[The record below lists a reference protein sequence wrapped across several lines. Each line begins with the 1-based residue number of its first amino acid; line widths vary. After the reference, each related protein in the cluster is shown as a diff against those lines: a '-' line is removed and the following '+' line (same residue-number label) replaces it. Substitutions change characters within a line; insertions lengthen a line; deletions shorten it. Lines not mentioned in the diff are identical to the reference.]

1 MGEQPQPKTD
11 TMEGELYGLLEDSCP
26 AEKEEIVRLVKRVV
40 RGSSRHPLSELDL
53 IHSMLRNTGALVSAE
68 SSTSTKKPPPVWKA
82 YEHAPQI
89 RLTTEFVSMEY
100 SLEQV
105 IRARAAR
112 RDYVDR
118 TVASDVFSTF
128 LHWSC
133 GIRRYGPAYNTGEFP
148 VRFTPSGGGLQPWE
162 IYIVVNNVER
172 LEQGLYH
179 YQAQDHSLELL
190 QRGQMRS
197 KMVELAFGVEFLHF
211 ASYVC
216 IITCAPERF
225 YWKYGVRGYR
235 TAHIDVGVLVQSM
248 WYVAT
253 ALRLRSLPLSGFSDD
268 GVDEFLGLDPQNEF
282 SMILFVV
289 GARPD
294 TATVPITALTG
305 KRNECTR

>member
-1 MGEQPQPKTD
+1 MSKQPQPETG
-11 TMEGELYGLLEDSCP
+11 TPTGELYGLLADSDGTE
-26 AEKEEIVRLVKRVV
+26 AEEVVRLFQRALRVSL
-40 RGSSRHPLSELDL
+40 RGPLGELDL
-53 IHSMLRNTGALVSAE
+53 IHSMLKNTGALVE
-68 SSTSTKKPPPVWKA
+68 SSTSTKKPPAVCKV
-82 YEHAPQI
+82 YEHAPQV
-89 RLTTEFVSMEY
+89 RLTTEFVNMEY

-105 IRARAAR
+105 VRARAAR

-133 GIRRYGPAYNTGEFP
+133 GIKRYGPAYNTGEFP

-172 LEQGLYH
+172 LDQGLYH
-179 YQAQDHSLELL
+179 YRAQDHSLELM

-197 KMVELAFGVEFLHF
+197 KMVELAFGVEFLHH

-216 IITCAPERF
+216 IITCIPERF

-235 TAHIDVGVLVQSM
+235 TAHIDAGVLVQSM

-253 ALRLRSLPLSGFSDD
+253 ALRLRSLPISGFSDD
-268 GVDEFLGLDPQNEF
+268 GVDEFLGLDPRNEF

-294 TATVPITALTG
+294 TGTVPVTTLTG
-305 KRNECTR
+305 ERNACTP

>member
-1 MGEQPQPKTD
+1 MGSESQSTACS
-11 TMEGELYGLLEDSCP
+11 MESDLHALLSDSDP
-26 AEKEEIVRLVKRVV
+26 AERKKIVRLVKRAVSVSAV
-40 RGSSRHPLSELDL
+40 RDLNELDL
-53 IHSMLRNTGALVSAE
+53 IHSMMRNEGVTDSNEMSTG
-68 SSTSTKKPPPVWKA
+68 TKKAPPVCKV
-82 YEHAPQI
+82 YDHTPQI
-89 RLTTEFVSMEY
+89 PLTTEFVSMSY

-105 IRARAAR
+105 IRARSAR

-118 TVASDVFSTF
+118 TVSIDTLSTF

-133 GIRRYGPAYNTGEFP
+133 GIKRYGSAYNSGEFP

-162 IYIVVNNVER
+162 VYVVVNNVER
-172 LEQGLYH
+172 LSQGLYH
-179 YQAQDHSLELL
+179 YRAPSHSLELL

-197 KMVELAFGVEFLHF
+197 RIVELGFGVEYLHH

-216 IITCAPERF
+216 IITCVPGRF

-253 ALRLRSLPLSGFSDD
+253 ALKLRSLPVSGFSDG
-268 GVDEFLGLDPQNEF
+268 GVDEFLGLDPHKEF

-294 TATVPITALTG
+294 TATVQ
-305 KRNECTR
+305 

>member
-1 MGEQPQPKTD
+1 MSIQLQPEAGT
-11 TMEGELYGLLEDSCP
+11 TAGELYGLLADSDP
-26 AEKEEIVRLVKRVV
+26 AEAEEIVRLVKRAIRV
-40 RGSSRHPLSELDL
+40 SSRRPLSELDL
-53 IHSMLRNTGALVSAE
+53 IHSMLRNTGALGE
-68 SSTSTKKPPPVWKA
+68 SSTSTKKPPPVCKV

-105 IRARAAR
+105 VRARASR
-112 RDYVDR
+112 RDYVDY
-118 TVASDVFSTF
+118 TVGSDVFSTF

-133 GIRRYGPAYNTGEFP
+133 GVKRYGPAYNTGEFP

-162 IYIVVNNVER
+162 IYIVINNVER
-172 LEQGLYH
+172 LGQGLYH
-179 YQAQDHSLELL
+179 YRAQDHALELM

-197 KMVELAFGVEFLHF
+197 KMVELAFGVEYLYH

-216 IITCAPERF
+216 IITCVPERF

-235 TAHIDVGVLVQSM
+235 TAHIDAGVLVQSM

-253 ALRLRSLPLSGFSDD
+253 ALKLRSLPISGFSDD
-268 GVDEFLGLDPQNEF
+268 GVDEFLGLDQQDEF

-294 TATVPITALTG
+294 TAVVPVTALPG
-305 KRNECTR
+305 ERNGCTR

>member
-1 MGEQPQPKTD
+1 
-11 TMEGELYGLLEDSCP
+11 MEGELYGLTADSGP
-26 AEKEEIVRLVKRVV
+26 SEREEIIRLVKHAIRV
-40 RGSSRHPLSELDL
+40 SSPRPFSELNL
-53 IHSMLRNTGALVSAE
+53 IHSMLRNTGEIVSPE
-68 SSTSTKKPPPVWKA
+68 SSTSTKKPPPVWKV
-82 YEHAPQI
+82 YEHAPRV

-105 IRARAAR
+105 IRARASR

-118 TVASDVFSTF
+118 TVASNVFSTF

-133 GIRRYGPAYNTGEFP
+133 GIRRYAPAYNMGEFP

-162 IYIVVNNVER
+162 IYIVVNNIER
-172 LEQGLYH
+172 LGQGLYH
-179 YQAQDHSLELL
+179 YRAPDHSLELL

-197 KMVELAFGVEFLHF
+197 KMVELAFGVEFLHH

-216 IITCAPERF
+216 IITCVPERF

-268 GVDEFLGLDPQNEF
+268 AVDEFLGLDPQNEF

-294 TATVPITALTG
+294 TAMVP
-305 KRNECTR
+305 NESADG

>member
-1 MGEQPQPKTD
+1 MDSELQSKID
-11 TMEGELYGLLEDSCP
+11 SMEGELHRLLSDSGP
-26 AEKEEIVRLVKRVV
+26 AERKQIIRLVKRAV
-40 RGSSRHPLSELDL
+40 GSSPGRELNELGL
-53 IHSMLRNTGALVSAE
+53 IHSMLRNVGATDSDE
-68 SSTSTKKPPPVWKA
+68 TPTSTKK
-82 YEHAPQI
+82 APQI
-89 RLTTEFVSMEY
+89 CKVYDHAPRIPLTTELVSMSY

-118 TVASDVFSTF
+118 TVAIDVLSTF

-133 GIRRYGPAYNTGEFP
+133 GIRRYGPAYNSGEFP
-148 VRFTPSGGGLQPWE
+148 VRYTPSGGGLQPWE
-162 IYIVVNNVER
+162 VYVVVNNVER
-172 LEQGLYH
+172 LSQGLYH
-179 YQAQDHSLELL
+179 YRAPSHSLELL

-197 KMVELAFGVEFLHF
+197 RMVELGFGVEYLHH

-216 IITCAPERF
+216 IITCVPGRF

-253 ALRLRSLPLSGFSDD
+253 ALKLRSLPVSGFSDD
-268 GVDEFLGLDPQNEF
+268 GVDEFLGLDPEKEF

-294 TATVPITALTG
+294 TATVQ
-305 KRNECTR
+305 

>member
-1 MGEQPQPKTD
+1 MG
-11 TMEGELYGLLEDSCP
+11 GESQSTAGVIESDLHVFLSGLHP
-26 AEKEEIVRLVKRVV
+26 AKREKIVRLVKRVV
-40 RGSSRHPLSELDL
+40 AVSPDRDLTELDL
-53 IHSMLRNTGALVSAE
+53 IHSIMRNDGVTDSNE
-68 SSTSTKKPPPVWKA
+68 MSTSTKKAPPVCKV
-82 YEHAPQI
+82 YDHAPQI
-89 RLTTEFVSMEY
+89 PLTTEFVDMSY

-118 TVASDVFSTF
+118 TISIDSLSTF

-133 GIRRYGPAYNTGEFP
+133 GIKRYGAAYNSGEFP

-162 IYIVVNNVER
+162 VYVVANNVER
-172 LEQGLYH
+172 LSQGLYH
-179 YQAQDHSLELL
+179 YRAPSHSLEVL
-190 QRGQMRS
+190 QRGQMRNRI
-197 KMVELAFGVEFLHF
+197 VELGFGVEYLHH

-216 IITCAPERF
+216 IITCVPERF

-253 ALRLRSLPLSGFSDD
+253 ALKLRSLPVSGFSDD
-268 GVDEFLGLDPQNEF
+268 GVDEFLGLDHHKEF

-294 TATVPITALTG
+294 TPTIQ
-305 KRNECTR
+305 

>member
-1 MGEQPQPKTD
+1 MDEQTQPVKD
-11 TMEGELYGLLEDSCP
+11 TIESELYRLLADSYP
-26 AEKEEIVRLVKRVV
+26 AEKVEIVRLVKRAV
-40 RGSSRHPLSELDL
+40 RKSSRLPLSELDL
-53 IHSMLRNTGALVSAE
+53 IHSMLKNTGVVVSPE
-68 SSTSTKKPPPVWKA
+68 SSTNTKKPPPVWKV
-82 YEHAPQI
+82 YEHAPRI

-105 IRARAAR
+105 LRARAAR

-148 VRFTPSGGGLQPWE
+148 IRFTPSGGGLQPWE
-162 IYIVVNNVER
+162 IYVVANNVER

-179 YQAQDHSLELL
+179 YRARDHSLEVL

-197 KMVELAFGVEFLHF
+197 KMVELAFGVEFLHH
-211 ASYVC
+211 ASFVC
-216 IITCAPERF
+216 IITCAPDRF
-225 YWKYGVRGYR
+225 HWKYGVRGYR

-253 ALRLRSLPLSGFSDD
+253 ALRLRSLPISGFSDD

-294 TATVPITALTG
+294 TAMVSTKGPD
-305 KRNECTR
+305 R

>member
-1 MGEQPQPKTD
+1 MSNLSQPETGAL
-11 TMEGELYGLLEDSCP
+11 EGEIYSLLADSHP
-26 AEKEEIVRLVKRVV
+26 AEKKEIVQLVKRAV
-40 RGSSRHPLSELDL
+40 RVSSRRPLSELDL
-53 IHSMLRNTGALVSAE
+53 IHSMLSNKGALASPD
-68 SSTSTKKPPPVWKA
+68 SSTSTKKPPPVWKV
-82 YEHAPQI
+82 YEHAPRI
-89 RLTTEFVSMEY
+89 PMTTEFVSMEY

-105 IRARAAR
+105 IRARASR
-112 RDYVDR
+112 RDYIDR
-118 TVASDVFSTF
+118 TVAGDVFSTF

-133 GIRRYGPAYNTGEFP
+133 GIRRYGPAYNMGEFP

-162 IYIVVNNVER
+162 IYIVVNNVEG
-172 LEQGLYH
+172 LGQGLYH
-179 YQAQDHSLELL
+179 YRAQDHSLELL

-197 KMVELAFGVEFLHF
+197 KMVELAFGVEFLHY

-225 YWKYGVRGYR
+225 HWKYGVRGYR

-294 TATVPITALTG
+294 TAMVTKDGAD
-305 KRNECTR
+305 R

>member
-1 MGEQPQPKTD
+1 MGSEFQHETGSLEP
-11 TMEGELYGLLEDSCP
+11 ELHRLLSERP
-26 AEKEEIVRLVKRVV
+26 AAERAQIIGLVKRAV
-40 RGSSRHPLSELDL
+40 RVSSSQDLNELDL
-53 IHSMLRNTGALVSAE
+53 IHSTLRNVGAALPGE
-68 SSTSTKKPPPVWKA
+68 TSTSTKRAPQVCKV
-82 YEHAPQI
+82 YDHAPQI
-89 RLTTEFVSMEY
+89 PLTTEFVGMSY

-105 IRARAAR
+105 MRARAAR

-118 TVASDVFSTF
+118 TIGITSLSTF

-133 GIRRYGPAYNTGEFP
+133 GIRRYGPAYNMGEFP

-162 IYIVVNNVER
+162 VYVVVNNVER
-172 LEQGLYH
+172 LAQGLYH
-179 YQAQDHSLELL
+179 YRAPNHSLELL

-197 KMVELAFGVEFLHF
+197 RMVELGFGVEYLHY
-211 ASYVC
+211 ASFICVV
-216 IITCAPERF
+216 TCVPERF

-253 ALRLRSLPLSGFSDD
+253 ALKLRSLPISGFSDD
-268 GVDEFLGLDPQNEF
+268 GMDKFLGLDPHDEF

-294 TATVPITALTG
+294 TDTAQ
-305 KRNECTR
+305 